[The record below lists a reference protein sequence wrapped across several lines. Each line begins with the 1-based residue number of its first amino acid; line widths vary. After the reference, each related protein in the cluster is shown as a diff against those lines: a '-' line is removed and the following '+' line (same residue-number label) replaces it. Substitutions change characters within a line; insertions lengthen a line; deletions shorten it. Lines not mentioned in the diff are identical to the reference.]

1 MPDLT
6 PDTIREALSHVSIP
20 GGGDSLIGADL
31 VKSIVI
37 RNGAVGFAIEIK
49 PEFADLFEPTR
60 AEAERL
66 VQQIPG
72 VKKVTVVLTAH
83 NEAPTAPAPS
93 AKPHRHGKAGL
104 SERARKEG
112 TPKPPS
118 TEAIPGIAKIIAV
131 ASGKGGVGKSTVAVN
146 LAIALSQQ
154 GKRVGLLDADIY
166 GPSMPRM
173 LGLTGKPESDGKKLQ
188 PMTAY
193 GLKVMSMGFLVDE
206 DTPMIWR
213 GPMVMSAVTQMLK
226 DVDWG
231 ELDVLVVDMP
241 PGTGDA
247 QLTLVQRVPVAGAV
261 IVSTPQEI
269 ALIDARKGLAMFERV
284 GVKVFGMVENM
295 AWFEGPD
302 GSRSYIF
309 GEGGVRK
316 TAEKIGANF
325 LGEVPL
331 YMEIR
336 ETSDA
341 GTPITAS
348 APDSKAAAPFVALA
362 KSVAEML

>member
-1 MPDLT
+1 MTDLT
-6 PDTIREALSHVSIP
+6 PDTIRKALAHVSIP
-20 GGGDSLIGADL
+20 GGGNDLIGAGL
-31 VKSIVI
+31 VSGIVI
-37 RNGAVGFAIEIK
+37 REGAVGFAIEIDPK
-49 PEFADLFEPTR
+49 HADLFEPTR
-60 AEAERL
+60 AEAERII
-66 VQQIPG
+66 QMIPG
-72 VKKVTVVLTAH
+72 VAKVTVVLTAH
-83 NEAPTAPAPS
+83 SDTPATPAPPQ
-93 AKPHRHGKAGL
+93 PHRHGKAGL
-104 SERARKEG
+104 SARARKEG
-112 TPKPPS
+112 TPKPP
-118 TEAIPGIAKIIAV
+118 TPEAIPGIDKIVAV

-146 LAIALSQQ
+146 LAIALANQ

-188 PMTAY
+188 PMEAF
-193 GLKVMSMGFLVDE
+193 GIKVMSMGFLVDE

-226 DVDWG
+226 DVEWG

-269 ALIDARKGLAMFERV
+269 ALIDARRGLAMFERV
-284 GVKVFGMVENM
+284 GVKVLGMVENM

-309 GEGGVRK
+309 GEGGVKRTAK
-316 TAEKIGANF
+316 TLGADLLAEI
-325 LGEVPL
+325 PL
-331 YMEIR
+331 YPEIR
-336 ETSDA
+336 ETSDD
-341 GTPITAS
+341 GTPITAF

-362 KSVAEML
+362 NAVAAKL